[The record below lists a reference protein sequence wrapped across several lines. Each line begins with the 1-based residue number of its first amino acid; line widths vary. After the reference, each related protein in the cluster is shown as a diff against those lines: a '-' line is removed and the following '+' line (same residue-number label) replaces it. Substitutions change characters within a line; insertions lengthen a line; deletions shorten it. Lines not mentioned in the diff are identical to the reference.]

1 MLDKDVAFKL
11 SDNQITESSIK
22 HAFLLPPDAIVKL
35 SYQENGQQI
44 DCRVNEV
51 NEATFLLPDGWSS
64 MQFHVESD
72 QAPSRPST
80 PADQAQFLDY
90 KRDPESPYVIDEKLA
105 SELCNRLFFAPRGQQ
120 ALRGPDEE
128 TFAVKDGVID
138 GGCVSPISPRAA
150 VTFAHKSHTFLRE
163 YAEGQDDERNQ
174 HSLVEIRNCQNQN
187 IRHIMKVIVVD
198 AHHDFVLLFSLD
210 GTTIFEDYPHALHA
224 SSNPADTWISP
235 GELIW
240 GAYQKYLVQHGFF
253 QPRGERE
260 LGGSKSKRPRLEP
273 SPK

>member
-44 DCRVNEV
+44 DCRMNETGT
-51 NEATFLLPDGWSS
+51 TFLLPDGWSS

-80 PADQAQFLDY
+80 PADQAQFSDY

-105 SELCNRLFFAPRGQQ
+105 SELCNRLFFAPRGQK
-120 ALRGPDEE
+120 ALRGPHEE

-150 VTFAHKSHTFLRE
+150 VTFAHKSHGILRE
-163 YAEGQDDERNQ
+163 YDEGQDDEINQ
-174 HSLVEIRNCQNQN
+174 HSLVEIRNCQNHN

-198 AHHDFVLLFSLD
+198 AHHDFVLLFSLN
-210 GTTIFEDYPHALHA
+210 GSTIFEDYPHAVHA
-224 SSNPADTWISP
+224 SASPADTWIADGSRII
-235 GELIW
+235 E
-240 GAYQKYLVQHGFF
+240 AYQKYLVQNGFF